1 MPALNRRHLEST
13 RARIQAAKLIDRLDA
28 AAMGE
33 IDLTPQQ
40 VRAIEI
46 LLKKTL
52 PDLSAT
58 ELSGA
63 DGGPLQANVNVQFI
77 SPSQHDPAA
86 DASGAVPGQASVPV

>member
-33 IDLTPQQ
+33 VDLTPQQ

-63 DGGPLQANVNVQFI
+63 DGGPLQANINVHFI
-77 SPSQHDPAA
+77 APSDSATDA
-86 DASGAVPGQASVPV
+86 DRAVSSEAPSTF